1 MINPQHIL
9 PTFARLKFFYA
20 KSPFLSDFYP
30 FLQLRRVTN
39 EDVGGAVEWRQ
50 MKLKIS
56 CGVPLLLNH
65 LNTTSTQLLS
75 MVYDRSLLPRSSRL
89 QIKNISKKCSRDDR
103 KMMLGGLHGHG
114 VVHSSGVGPP
124 MVPRGH
130 VIHHQQRCRAQQ
142 RVTTTITQLS

>member
-56 CGVPLLLNH
+56 CGVPLLLKH
-65 LNTTSTQLLS
+65 LNVT
-75 MVYDRSLLPRSSRL
+75 VVDGARSVFAPTVVSSPDQKHFQKMLPRRS
-89 QIKNISKKCSRDDR
+89 
-103 KMMLGGLHGHG
+103 
-114 VVHSSGVGPP
+114 
-124 MVPRGH
+124 
-130 VIHHQQRCRAQQ
+130 
-142 RVTTTITQLS
+142 